1 MSQKLIQV
9 KLDEALI
16 EAVNKFIQENNS
28 DAFKSKIT
36 KTSLIAGFFRDLT
49 KIKVGK

>member
-16 EAVNKFIQENNS
+16 EAVNKVIEENNNNP
-28 DAFKSKIT
+28 FKAKIT
-36 KTSLIAGFFRDLT
+36 KTSLISEFFRDL
-49 KIKVGK
+49 IKNKK